1 MKICELIKIRE
12 ELISLSKNS
21 LKLRSSFNIAKFL
34 SLTEKDTQFFQDK
47 VVELIQKY
55 GVRDDFGQFILENNG
70 SSVQIQQEYL
80 AECQRSLD
88 EINNYDIEIPEL
100 KIYYTD
106 LPEGLSVTTLFTIID
121 YILEE

>member
-1 MKICELIKIRE
+1 MKIYELIKIRE
-12 ELISLSKNS
+12 ELVSLSKNN

-55 GVRDDFGQFILENNG
+55 GARDTSGQFILENNG

-80 AECQRSLD
+80 DECQRGLD
-88 EINNYDIEIPEL
+88 EINNYEIEVPEL

>member
-1 MKICELIKIRE
+1 MKIYELIKIRE
-12 ELISLSKNS
+12 ELISLSKNN

-55 GVRDDFGQFILENNG
+55 GARDDSGQFILENNG

-80 AECQRSLD
+80 AECQRGLD
-88 EINNYDIEIPEL
+88 EINNYEIEVPEL

>member
-1 MKICELIKIRE
+1 MKIYELIKIRE
-12 ELISLSKNS
+12 ELVSLSKNN

-34 SLTEKDTQFFQDK
+34 SLTEKDAQFFQDK

-55 GVRDDFGQFILENNG
+55 GARDTSGQFILENNG
-70 SSVQIQQEYL
+70 SSVQIQQKYL
-80 AECQRSLD
+80 DECQRGLN
-88 EINNYDIEIPEL
+88 EINNYEIEVPEL

>member
-1 MKICELIKIRE
+1 MKIYELIKIRE
-12 ELISLSKNS
+12 ELISLAKKN

-47 VVELIQKY
+47 VIELIQKY
-55 GVRDDFGQFILENNG
+55 GARDDSGQFILENNG
-70 SSVQIQQEYL
+70 SSVQIQQEYSN
-80 AECQRSLD
+80 ECQRGLD
-88 EINNYDIEIPEL
+88 EINNYEIEVPEL

>member
-1 MKICELIKIRE
+1 MKIYELIKIRE
-12 ELISLSKNS
+12 ELVSLSKNN

-47 VVELIQKY
+47 VIELIQKY
-55 GVRDDFGQFILENNG
+55 GARDDSGQFILENNG

-80 AECQRSLD
+80 NECQRGLD
-88 EINNYDIEIPEL
+88 EINNYEIEVPEL

>member
-1 MKICELIKIRE
+1 MKIYELIKIRE
-12 ELISLSKNS
+12 ELVSLSKNN

-34 SLTEKDTQFFQDK
+34 SLTEKDAQFFQDK
-47 VVELIQKY
+47 VIELIQKY
-55 GVRDDFGQFILENNG
+55 GARDDFGQFILENNG
-70 SSVQIQQEYL
+70 SSVQIQQEHL
-80 AECQRSLD
+80 DECQRGLD
-88 EINNYDIEIPEL
+88 EINNYEIEVPEL

>member
-1 MKICELIKIRE
+1 MKIYELIKIRE
-12 ELISLSKNS
+12 ELVSLSKNN

-47 VVELIQKY
+47 VIELIQKY
-55 GVRDDFGQFILENNG
+55 GARDTSGQFILENNG

-80 AECQRSLD
+80 DECQRGLD
-88 EINNYDIEIPEL
+88 EINNYEIEVPEL